1 MDTSALT
8 KLLIAEPETPEL
20 RAWLTAQSDQGE
32 YAATSALGRVE
43 LMRAVARYGEPGQAE
58 RARYLLDGLDIL
70 PLTEPVIALA
80 ETIGPPTLRSLD
92 AIHLAAAA
100 QIEREL
106 TAFVTYDR
114 RLVDGCREV
123 GLTTASPGALRERN
137 PHWRPGG
144 QQRSQRH
151 RGGHGD
157 ERQ

>member
-8 KLLIAEPETPEL
+8 KLLITEPETPEL
-20 RAWLTAQSDQGE
+20 RAWLTAQTGEGE

-43 LMRAVARYGEPGQAE
+43 LMRVVARYGEPGQSE

-100 QIEREL
+100 QIKQEL
-106 TAFVTYDR
+106 TAFVTYDH
-114 RLVDGCREV
+114 RLSDGCREV
-123 GLTTASPGALRERN
+123 GLATASPGAI
-137 PHWRPGG
+137 P
-144 QQRSQRH
+144 
-151 RGGHGD
+151 
-157 ERQ
+157 